1 MSQNLSQTEKSN
13 LAETNFTFLFLENYS
28 LCQLMK
34 LKFQQKLT
42 LPFATA
48 SSSGI
53 FYPVCYTEEPCA
65 V

>member
-13 LAETNFTFLFLENYS
+13 LAETNFTFFFRENYI

-34 LKFQQKLT
+34 LKFQLKLT

-48 SSSGI
+48 SSFGI
-53 FYPVCYTEEPCA
+53 FYPVSYTEEPCA